1 LLKKAEVYRFEH
13 QALGVAG
20 RKQIKKERK
29 KKKIIKRIDLRP

>member
-20 RKQIKKERK
+20 RKQTKKKERRK
-29 KKKIIKRIDLRP
+29 NYKEN